1 MQLAHP
7 NFFFLALPPACHNTS
22 MDNSHEENKTIMN
35 IRLCPLLQLRSCVSH
50 RRSSFQSLNRQS
62 RLSNRLILHSLKFYH
77 FVLARIILIKNK
89 KIKIKDLNH
98 NKLASSAPMQDP
110 NDNQVISTLHN
121 MIPFSV
127 LVLHGFFLKPYCRK
141 LLCICLNLM
150 AELCDLRLE
159 VRSRLDCGQE
169 VL

>member
-1 MQLAHP
+1 MEKINNH
-7 NFFFLALPPACHNTS
+7 
-22 MDNSHEENKTIMN
+22 N
-35 IRLCPLLQLRSCVSH
+35 IRLCPLLQLRLCVSH
-50 RRSSFQSLNRQS
+50 RRSSFQSLNHQS

-77 FVLARIILIKNK
+77 FVLARIILIKKEK
-89 KIKIKDLNH
+89 KKDLTH
-98 NKLASSAPMQDP
+98 IKLASSAPMQDP